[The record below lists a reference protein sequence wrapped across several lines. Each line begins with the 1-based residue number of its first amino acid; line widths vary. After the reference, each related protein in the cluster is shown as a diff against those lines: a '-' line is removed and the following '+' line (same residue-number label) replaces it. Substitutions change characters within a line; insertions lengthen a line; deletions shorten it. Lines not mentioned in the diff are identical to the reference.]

1 MKRLLFLII
10 VFSLFYHPVVAQQR
24 VIDAIDKSPVSAA
37 SIFDAAGNMVGITLS
52 DGTFTEIPES
62 AYPIT
67 LRCIGYEQ
75 LVIESSEDEINE
87 MNQTVYELDEFV
99 VTPVK
104 RNILKQTFYIR
115 EYFSINTQRDTVTVF
130 IEYMAD
136 RFTPVSK
143 DARFNSPLR
152 ILSTRSY
159 SRYKIEDTDSVYAD
173 AETLFPSM
181 LSVLN
186 LNNDQV
192 VAQDSFKDQIKTDKL
207 YEVTG
212 KSGMSL
218 IQKQNTQTF
227 TTIEDVLAGKED
239 HSISLWPLKLLGF
252 NIELQQLY
260 LTHAYRVNDEGVYF
274 PKDLIEASFVME
286 ADGTGKKIRKFLNT
300 EKPVDIR
307 SMVEL
312 YIVDRDYFSKEEAK
326 KEYRNRPENVKFVI
340 PSTVPPLNDVTRQ
353 MVIRANAEKSK
364 DLRPN

>member
-52 DGTFTEIPES
+52 DGTFTDIPET

-99 VTPVK
+99 VVPVK
-104 RNILKQTFYIR
+104 RNILKQTFYVR
-115 EYFSINTQRDTVTVF
+115 EYFSINTQRDTVTIF

-136 RFTPVSK
+136 RFTPASK
-143 DARFNSPLR
+143 DARFKSSLR

-173 AETLFPSM
+173 EETLFPSM
-181 LSVLN
+181 LSIIN
-186 LNNDQV
+186 LNDDLV
-192 VAQDSFKDQIKTDKL
+192 KAQDSFKEQGGDTEKI
-207 YEVTG
+207 YEVSG

-218 IQKQNTQTF
+218 VQKQKAHTF
-227 TTIEDVLAGKED
+227 TTIEDVLAGNKD
-239 HSISLWPLKLLGF
+239 HSISLWPLKLLGI

-260 LTHAYRVNDEGVYF
+260 ITHAYRVNDEGVYF

-300 EKPVDIR
+300 DKPVDIR

-312 YIVDRDYFSKEEAK
+312 YIVDRDYLSKEEAK
-326 KEYRNRPENVKFVI
+326 EERRNKPDNIKFMI
-340 PSTVPPLNDVTRQ
+340 PSTVPPLNDVTQQ
-353 MVIRANAEKSK
+353 MVIRANAERK
-364 DLRPN
+364 N